1 MLPCISPTCCCCFG
15 TFEILFQN
23 VLRLAWF
30 ANHQKCFTVLFIFI
44 AYFSAS
50 SQPWERLCLR
60 THGYAGWTPK
70 RCWGKRYLWADPIP
84 GLSQKY
90 TKYTCKIRCIL
101 PPKEPTILGNK
112 VSSWFMCSNGD
123 TRNKQWLWFSMSSV
137 FGLNSYWKDAQC
149 CHWYFL
155 HFQLEYFC

>member
-1 MLPCISPTCCCCFG
+1 MPYATNCIVTAFLNMYLCFHAFCQLVVADLG
-15 TFEILFQN
+15 YWDFCFIMYLDWFDLLTIRN
-23 VLRLAWF
+23 VLP
-30 ANHQKCFTVLFIFI
+30 VLFFLI

-50 SQPWERLCLR
+50 PKREIMS
-60 THGYAGWTPK
+60 HGYAGWTPK

-101 PPKEPTILGNK
+101 PPKEPTILRNE

-137 FGLNSYWKDAQC
+137 LGLNSY
-149 CHWYFL
+149 
-155 HFQLEYFC
+155 